1 MHKIFFKKYYFIDQF
16 IKSNIDKQNKN
27 TTIIYRN
34 YTKNYKIDEII
45 LLRNYCREKR
55 LKFILSNNIKLSVKL
70 KLDGAYIPS
79 FNKNF
84 SHLSYKLKRNFIL
97 VGSAHSLKEIRIKEK
112 QNTKEIFVSSIFKKN
127 KNYLGIYKFNLLSNY
142 SLKKV
147 IALGGVSDVNIKLLS
162 LTKSIGFA
170 GISFFNQKKGP

>member
-1 MHKIFFKKYYFIDQF
+1 MHNKFLKKYYFIDKF
-16 IKSNIDKQNKN
+16 IKSNIDNQDKN

-34 YTKNYKIDEII
+34 YSKSYKIDEII
-45 LLRNYCREKR
+45 LLRNYCRKKR
-55 LKFILSNNIKLSVKL
+55 LKFILSNNIKVSIKL
-70 KLDGAYIPS
+70 KLDGAYFPS

-97 VGSAHSLKEIRIKEK
+97 IGSAHSLKEIRIKEK
-112 QNTKEIFVSSIFKKN
+112 QNIKEIFVSSIFKKN

-142 SLKKV
+142 SLKKI

-170 GISFFNQKKGP
+170 GISFFN

>member
-1 MHKIFFKKYYFIDQF
+1 MKKYYFIDQF

-97 VGSAHSLKEIRIKEK
+97 IGSAHSLKEIRIKEK
-112 QNTKEIFVSSIFKKN
+112 QNIKEIFVSSIFKKN

-142 SLKKV
+142 SLKKI

-170 GISFFNQKKGP
+170 GISFFDQKKGP